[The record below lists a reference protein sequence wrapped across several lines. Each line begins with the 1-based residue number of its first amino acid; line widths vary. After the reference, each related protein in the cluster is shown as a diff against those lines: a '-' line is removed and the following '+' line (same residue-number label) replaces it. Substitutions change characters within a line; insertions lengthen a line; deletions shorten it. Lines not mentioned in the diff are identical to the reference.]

1 MEMVR
6 DLVVID
12 DFKVTLWTNR
22 PMERF
27 VEVIETESPFGKFRF
42 SEESQVSL
50 VDVNDDGRLDV
61 VVPPQS
67 FELGNWRGYETY
79 GYFKSGA
86 CGLLV
91 EQLGEANPFDKVA
104 YNRTNQRRGVKQ
116 LIVDLDGDGDLD
128 IVHEDLQYTRNDGGH
143 FTYLNPSDHDHP
155 FRGVQDG
162 ETTCWTFVDWDRD
175 EDLDLVQAYL
185 PGGNT
190 AEEAAAHSVW
200 ATTTVFE
207 MLRNGTSRAE
217 RVAWWKKNTHPRMR
231 LYLNVGMSFQEV
243 TGSAN
248 PFHDI
253 YLQLSTHS
261 ACPTFVD
268 LDKDGVLDLV
278 FGTRDG
284 NASLFSHSL
293 FFFWV
298 LLLLSPVSCGFLCSM
313 F

>member
-1 MEMVR
+1 
-6 DLVVID
+6 
-12 DFKVTLWTNR
+12 
-22 PMERF
+22 
-27 VEVIETESPFGKFRF
+27 
-42 SEESQVSL
+42 
-50 VDVNDDGRLDV
+50 
-61 VVPPQS
+61 
-67 FELGNWRGYETY
+67 
-79 GYFKSGA
+79 
-86 CGLLV
+86 
-91 EQLGEANPFDKVA
+91 
-104 YNRTNQRRGVKQ
+104 
-116 LIVDLDGDGDLD
+116 
-128 IVHEDLQYTRNDGGH
+128 
-143 FTYLNPSDHDHP
+143 
-155 FRGVQDG
+155 
-162 ETTCWTFVDWDRD
+162 VDWDRD
-175 EDLDLVQAYL
+175 GHLDLVQAYL

-190 AEEAAAHSVW
+190 AEEAAAHSAW
-200 ATTTVFE
+200 ATTQIFE
-207 MLRNGTSRAE
+207 MLRNGTSSAE
-217 RVAWWKKNTHPRMR
+217 RVAWLKKNTYRRMR